1 MLEGDGRGPF
11 CHHPGLGRQVP
22 TPVARVPGG
31 LVLHT
36 QWQWLQ
42 GGRGT
47 LSSLPPQSR
56 EAKLRPL
63 PRLGFSRF
71 CDTFVRPSAEKQL
84 ATHLLLAL
92 ALTHGTPATRTAPS
106 LSQTD

>member
-1 MLEGDGRGPF
+1 MGEARSATILASADRFPRQE
-11 CHHPGLGRQVP
+11 PGCLR
-22 TPVARVPGG
+22 G

-36 QWQWLQ
+36 QWR

-47 LSSLPPQSR
+47 LSSPPPQSR

-71 CDTFVRPSAEKQL
+71 CDIFVRPSAEKQL
-84 ATHLLLAL
+84 AAHLLLAL
-92 ALTHGTPATRTAPS
+92 ALTQGTPATRTAPS